1 MLQKDRTFTM
11 ESFKRG
17 EFRILVA
24 TDVASRGIDVEGIT
38 HVINLDIPV
47 EKEAYVHRIGRT
59 GRNKEK
65 GKAIS
70 FVTFY
75 EDKYLEE
82 IESYTGFKIPEGNI
96 NSLNKIEGL
105 SDEILKKVPKRK
117 KDKALK
123 INKEITKLYFN
134 GGKKKKL
141 RAVDFVGAISNIE
154 GIVSEDIGIIEIQ
167 DLGSYVEIL
176 NGKGALALNAL
187 KNMTIK
193 GKKLKVEKARK

>member
-1 MLQKDRTFTM
+1 M

-105 SDEILKKVPKRK
+105 SDEILKKAPKRK